1 MASEQQAIP
10 YQLAAWFMDE
20 RAAGAA
26 YSQIQDLIFSAPDC
40 ELSAYRF
47 HIKGVWHVA
56 VVGVSPDEGLGQK
69 LAMALARGTTI
80 LLGTETLD
88 FLQHRR
94 ETESKKGTWV
104 ERHHRPGLGFR
115 FRR

>member
-1 MASEQQAIP
+1 MASEYQATP
-10 YQLAAWFMDE
+10 YHLAAWFTDE
-20 RAAGAA
+20 QAAGAA
-26 YSQIQDLIFSAPDC
+26 YSPIQDLIFSAPDC

-56 VVGVSPDEGLGQK
+56 VVGVSPDEGLGQG
-69 LAMALARGTTI
+69 LAMALARGTPVS
-80 LLGTETLD
+80 LDPETLN

-94 ETESKKGTWV
+94 EKESKQGAWV